1 MKKTIGMFAHVDSG
15 KTTLAEQLLYLTNSI
30 RQCGRVDHQSSFL
43 DHHDIEKKRGITVFA
58 EQATFSYNGH
68 DYYLIDTPGHIDFS
82 TEMERSI
89 QIMDYAILVI
99 SAVEG
104 IQGHTETIWNLLE
117 RYQIPIFIFINKID
131 REGTDLSTLLN
142 EIEQKFKVDSIFIE
156 ASEQIKELSLE
167 IIETVAQTDESLMSE
182 YFEGNL
188 ERDYWIKA
196 LKVKIKQKK
205 MIPVM
210 AGSALKNIGIA
221 DFLSVLD
228 ELTETNY
235 SIQDSFSGRVYKIRY
250 DEKGERVTFLKLLSG
265 SLSVKDTF
273 IHQKTQCQEKINQ
286 IRVYQGSK
294 YESVSY
300 VEAGQLVGVTGLC
313 DFRIFDGIGDLVER
327 HSCELLPALS
337 VTVLYDSS
345 INPLEMLSYFR
356 RLEDEDPSLGVV
368 WNEETKQIQIQIMG
382 IIQLDVLKNL
392 MKERYH
398 KDISFGPCEVIYLE
412 TIADSVIGRGHY
424 EPLKHY
430 AEVHLLIEAADR
442 GCGVQ
447 FQSNCHIEQLPINY
461 QNLIK
466 QQVLERKI
474 VGILTGSRVTDI
486 KVTLLTG
493 AAHPKHTSG
502 GDFYEATSRAI
513 RQGLEKANS
522 IILEPYYDFKI
533 EVDLSLMGKVITDI
547 QKSAGTFESP
557 VTRNDQCIIKGRV
570 PVATFMDYP
579 IEFLSYTKGLGKISL
594 RVRGYDVCHNQASI
608 IELKQYNKEED
619 RSNPS
624 ASIFCSKGSG
634 FIVPWDLADDYMHC
648 D

>member
-1 MKKTIGMFAHVDSG
+1 M
-15 KTTLAEQLLYLTNSI
+15 
-30 RQCGRVDHQSSFL
+30 
-43 DHHDIEKKRGITVFA
+43 
-58 EQATFSYNGH
+58 
-68 DYYLIDTPGHIDFS
+68 
-82 TEMERSI
+82 
-89 QIMDYAILVI
+89 
-99 SAVEG
+99 
-104 IQGHTETIWNLLE
+104 
-117 RYQIPIFIFINKID
+117 
-131 REGTDLSTLLN
+131 
-142 EIEQKFKVDSIFIE
+142 
-156 ASEQIKELSLE
+156 
-167 IIETVAQTDESLMSE
+167 
-182 YFEGNL
+182 
-188 ERDYWIKA
+188 
-196 LKVKIKQKK
+196 
-205 MIPVM
+205 
-210 AGSALKNIGIA
+210 
-221 DFLSVLD
+221 
-228 ELTETNY
+228 
-235 SIQDSFSGRVYKIRY
+235 
-250 DEKGERVTFLKLLSG
+250 
-265 SLSVKDTF
+265 
-273 IHQKTQCQEKINQ
+273 
-286 IRVYQGSK
+286 
-294 YESVSY
+294 
-300 VEAGQLVGVTGLC
+300 
-313 DFRIFDGIGDLVER
+313 
-327 HSCELLPALS
+327 
-337 VTVLYDSS
+337 
-345 INPLEMLSYFR
+345 
-356 RLEDEDPSLGVV
+356 
-368 WNEETKQIQIQIMG
+368 
-382 IIQLDVLKNL
+382 
-392 MKERYH
+392 
-398 KDISFGPCEVIYLE
+398 IYLE

>member
-1 MKKTIGMFAHVDSG
+1 MKKTIGMFAYVDSG
-15 KTTLAEQLLYLTNSI
+15 KTTLAEQLLYLTHSI
-30 RQCGRVDHQSSFL
+30 KQCGRVDYQSSFL
-43 DHHDIEKKRGITVFA
+43 DHHEIEKQRGITVFA

-68 DYYLIDTPGHIDFS
+68 QYYLIDTPGHIDFS
-82 TEMERSI
+82 AEMERSI

-104 IQGHTETIWNLLE
+104 IQGHTETIWGLLE
-117 RYQIPIFIFINKID
+117 TYQIPIFIFINKVD
-131 REGTDLSTLLN
+131 REGADISTILKDIEEKFKIVPLFIEGNECIKDLS
-142 EIEQKFKVDSIFIE
+142 IEM
-156 ASEQIKELSLE
+156 
-167 IIETVAQTDESLMSE
+167 IETIAQTDEFLMSE
-182 YFEGNL
+182 YFEDNL
-188 ERDYWIKA
+188 FQDDWLKA
-196 LKVKIKQKK
+196 LKVKISQKK
-205 MIPVM
+205 MVPVM
-210 AGSALKNIGIA
+210 AGSALKNIGIL

-228 ELTETNY
+228 ELTDTNY
-235 SIQDSFSGRVYKIRY
+235 SIRDEFSGRVYKVRY
-250 DEKGERVTFLKLLSG
+250 DDKGERVTFLKLLSG
-265 SLSVKDTF
+265 SLSVKDVV
-273 IHQKTQCQEKINQ
+273 IHQKTKSQEKINQ
-286 IRVYQGSK
+286 IRVYQGNK
-294 YESVSY
+294 YECVSCA
-300 VEAGQLVGVTGLC
+300 EAGQLVGVTGLS
-313 DFRIFDGIGDLVER
+313 DFKVFDGIGALTESQ
-327 HSCELLPALS
+327 SCELLPALS
-337 VTVLYDSS
+337 VTVLYDAT
-345 INPLEMLSYFR
+345 INPIEMLSYFR
-356 RLEDEDPSLGVV
+356 RLEDEDPSLGVF

-412 TIADSVIGRGHY
+412 TIADSITGRGHY

-430 AEVHLLIEAADR
+430 AEVHVLLEPGER
-442 GCGVQ
+442 GSGVM
-447 FQSNCHIEQLPINY
+447 FQSNCHVDQLSISY

>member
-104 IQGHTETIWNLLE
+104 IQGHTETIWNLLK

-398 KDISFGPCEVIYLE
+398 KDISFGRCEVIYLE